1 MQMLVW
7 NTDMLVCTCSSCCRA
22 ITTSECPA
30 YDVPPRTVSN
40 PAYAQIT
47 RAQDDGIYEIVD

>member
-1 MQMLVW
+1 MLVW

-30 YDVPPRTVSN
+30 YDAPPRTVSN